1 MRVPVSIRFPCFR
14 SWRTHGRRLTIPSLM
29 FLAALPVYAQS
40 TGSDPW
46 DNAVNVLKT
55 AFTGTIATGLSLVAI
70 VVGGLMFA
78 YGEGQSKKML
88 AGIVFGIGMAVGA
101 VNFMAWLFPS

>member
-1 MRVPVSIRFPCFR
+1 MQNTLRTPLHGLRCWKARIRK
-14 SWRTHGRRLTIPSLM
+14 LTIPSLI
-29 FLAALPVYAQS
+29 LLGALPVCAQS
-40 TGSDPW
+40 TGNDPW

-88 AGIVFGIGMAVGA
+88 AGIVFGVGMAIGA
-101 VNFMAWLFPS
+101 VNFMSWLFPG